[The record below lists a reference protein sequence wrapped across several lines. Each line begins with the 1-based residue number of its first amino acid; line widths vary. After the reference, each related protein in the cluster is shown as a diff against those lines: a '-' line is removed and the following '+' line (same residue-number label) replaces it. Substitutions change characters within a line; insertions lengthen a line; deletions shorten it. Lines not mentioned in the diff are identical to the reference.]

1 MGNQKS
7 NMMLAIR
14 ESQSDRDAK
23 VKINAHLTAPAKSLT
38 LATCLFIGMKKAPEE
53 RQFCYVKIFSIF
65 IAKYISP
72 CQ

>member
-23 VKINAHLTAPAKSLT
+23 VKINAHLAALVKSLT
-38 LATCLFIGMKKAPEE
+38 VVTPTGKKASEQ

>member
-7 NMMLAIR
+7 NMMLAIW

-23 VKINAHLTAPAKSLT
+23 VKINAHLTALLKLN
-38 LATCLFIGMKKAPEE
+38 TCCQPFIGLKKAFEE